1 MSNAGDRNN
10 PLLDALR
17 GLANLGLGLKL
28 NSKKEPPE
36 VVDPKN

>member
-1 MSNAGDRNN
+1 MAEAGDKNN

-36 VVDPKN
+36 IVERQD